1 MQIKTPDIGVDK
13 ATVAEILVKVGDTVD
28 VDDSLVLLES
38 DKASVEVPS
47 TSAGVVKSIL
57 VNLGDNVTEG
67 VALVELESE
76 DASSVATE
84 VQEADA
90 SEKTSENTPTS
101 LPDQEIMQ
109 ELTSHQP
116 HQAAS
121 STPASTAASS
131 SIVEV
136 QVPDIGVE
144 KALVGEILVQV
155 GDAID
160 VDQSIVVVESDKAT
174 VEVPSSVSGSVES
187 IEVHEGDTVK
197 EGVVLIK
204 VKVAG
209 ESQAETVVETPKAE
223 NVPAAAMKS
232 EPVAEAAPVQSG
244 AIEIT
249 VPDLGVDKAT
259 VAEILVKVGDTVEAD
274 QSIIVVESDKATV
287 EVPSSTAGV
296 IKAIHVEVGQSVS
309 QGVALVTIEAEAK
322 AAQAAP
328 AAKAETQ
335 SESKPEAKTEPKPEA
350 APAKSASAEQAQALV
365 AASGSDKLSK
375 EQSAANA
382 KVYAGPAVRKLAR
395 ELGVVLS
402 QVKASGAHDRLMKED
417 VFAYVKTQL
426 TTPQAAPVAQA
437 VAPVS
442 GLPKLPDFSA
452 FGGTEEKAMTR
463 LQQVSVPQ
471 LSLNNFIPQVT
482 QFDAADITEL
492 EAWRGEL
499 KGNFKKE
506 GISLT
511 ILAFIAKALAHLLK
525 EEPYFA
531 GHLADDQKS
540 VLLRNEIHMGI
551 AVATPDGLTVPV
563 LRNPDQ
569 KSVKQIAIELGELS
583 KKAREKKLSPKDLQ
597 GANFT
602 ITSLGSIGGTAFTPL
617 VNWPQVAILGISPAT
632 MQPVWNGESFDPRLM
647 LPLSLSYDHRVI
659 NGADAARFTHKL
671 TKLLAD
677 IRTLLL

>member
-13 ATVAEILVKVGDTVD
+13 ATVAEILVKVGDSVA

-47 TSAGVVKSIL
+47 TSAGIVKSIT
-57 VNLGDNVTEG
+57 VAVGDVVSEG
-67 VALVELESE
+67 SVLIELEAE
-76 DASSVATE
+76 DSSTGATE
-84 VQEADA
+84 VQEAAA
-90 SEKTSENTPTS
+90 SQKTSENTPTS

-109 ELTSHQP
+109 ELASHQP
-116 HQAAS
+116 AAS
-121 STPASTAASS
+121 VPKAPTGSS
-131 SIVEV
+131 SVVEV

-155 GDAID
+155 GDEIA

-174 VEVPSSVSGSVES
+174 VEVPSTVSGTVESVE
-187 IEVHEGDTVK
+187 VQAGDTVK
-197 EGVVLIK
+197 EGVVLLK
-204 VKVAG
+204 VK
-209 ESQAETVVETPKAE
+209 TVSLAV
-223 NVPAAAMKS
+223 
-232 EPVAEAAPVQSG
+232 EAAPSSASTTASSTETASVNAPKTETSVQASVASAPG
-244 AIEIT
+244 GDVEIA
-249 VPDLGVDKAT
+249 VPDLGVDKAV
-259 VAEILVKVGDTVEAD
+259 VAEILVQVGDTVEAD

-287 EVPSSTAGV
+287 EVPSSSAGV
-296 IKAIHVEVGQSVS
+296 IKAIHVQVGQNVS
-309 QGVALVTIEAEAK
+309 QGMALVTIEVEGQAAVAQPAKVEAAPTAK
-322 AAQAAP
+322 AAPAP
-328 AAKAETQ
+328 AAVPQ
-335 SESKPEAKTEPKPEA
+335 A
-350 APAKSASAEQAQALV
+350 ATSVEQAPVQSA
-365 AASGSDKLSK
+365 DKLSK
-375 EQSAANA
+375 EQNAANA

-395 ELGVVLS
+395 ELGVVLAD
-402 QVKASGAHDRLMKED
+402 VKASGPHARLMKED
-417 VFAYVKTQL
+417 VFAYVKTRL
-426 TTPQAAPVAQA
+426 TAPQAAPVAQT
-437 VAPVS
+437 VAQVP
-442 GLPKLPDFSA
+442 GLPALPDFSA
-452 FGGTEEKAMTR
+452 FGGGEVKAMTR

-471 LSLNNFIPQVT
+471 LSLNNYIPQVT
-482 QFDAADITEL
+482 QFDLADITEL
-492 EAWRGEL
+492 EAWRGDL
-499 KGNFKKE
+499 KAKFKQE

-511 ILAFIAKALAHLLK
+511 ILAFIAKAVAHLLK

-569 KSVKQIAIELGELS
+569 KSIKQIAVELGELS
-583 KKAREKKLSPKDLQ
+583 KKARDKKLSPKDLQ

-632 MQPVWNGESFDPRLM
+632 MQPVWNGTGFDPKLM

-677 IRTLLL
+677 IRSMLL

>member
-13 ATVAEILVKVGDTVD
+13 ATVAEILVKVGDSVE

-47 TSAGVVKSIL
+47 TSAGIVKSIT
-57 VNLGDNVTEG
+57 VAVGDVVSEG
-67 VALVELESE
+67 SVLIELEAE
-76 DASSVATE
+76 DGSTSATE
-84 VQEADA
+84 VQEAAA
-90 SEKTSENTPTS
+90 SQKTSENTPTS
-101 LPDQEIMQ
+101 LPNQEMMQ
-109 ELTSHQP
+109 ELASHQP
-116 HQAAS
+116 AAS
-121 STPASTAASS
+121 APKAPTGSS
-131 SIVEV
+131 SVVEV

-155 GDAID
+155 GDEIA

-174 VEVPSSVSGSVES
+174 VEVPSTVSGTVESVE
-187 IEVHEGDTVK
+187 VRAGDTVK
-197 EGVVLIK
+197 EGVVLLK
-204 VKVAG
+204 VKTA
-209 ESQAETVVETPKAE
+209 SSA
-223 NVPAAAMKS
+223 
-232 EPVAEAAPVQSG
+232 AEAAPSTASTTPSSTEAPKTETSVQAPVASAPSG
-244 AIEIT
+244 DVEIA
-249 VPDLGVDKAT
+249 VPDLGVDKAV
-259 VAEILVKVGDTVEAD
+259 VAEILVQVGDTVEAD

-287 EVPSSTAGV
+287 EVPSSSAGV
-296 IKAIHVEVGQSVS
+296 IKAIHVQMGQNVS
-309 QGVALVTIEAEAK
+309 QGMALVTIEAEGQAAAVAQPAK
-322 AAQAAP
+322 VEAAP
-328 AAKAETQ
+328 AAKAV
-335 SESKPEAKTEPKPEA
+335 PALAA
-350 APAKSASAEQAQALV
+350 APQAATSVEQVPVQSA
-365 AASGSDKLSK
+365 DKLSK
-375 EQSAANA
+375 EQNAANA

-395 ELGVVLS
+395 ELGVVLAD
-402 QVKASGAHDRLMKED
+402 VKASGPHARLMKED
-417 VFAYVKTQL
+417 VFAYVKTRL
-426 TTPQAAPVAQA
+426 TAPQAAPVAQT
-437 VAPVS
+437 VAQVP
-442 GLPKLPDFSA
+442 GLPALPDFSA
-452 FGGTEEKAMTR
+452 FGGGEVKAMTR

-471 LSLNNFIPQVT
+471 LSLNNYIPQVT
-482 QFDAADITEL
+482 QFDLADITEL

-499 KGNFKKE
+499 KAKFKQD

-511 ILAFIAKALAHLLK
+511 ILAFIAKAVAHLLK

-569 KSVKQIAIELGELS
+569 KSIKQIAVELGELS
-583 KKAREKKLSPKDLQ
+583 KKARDKKLSPKDLQ

-632 MQPVWNGESFDPRLM
+632 MQPVWNGTSFDPKLM

-677 IRTLLL
+677 IRSLLL